1 MNKMKILVTYAGVW
15 KMDNGQS
22 GMTLNYF
29 MYGENGEQMISRV
42 DATGGPVGQQRAKC
56 SLDPSMR
63 QKITFVPGI
72 YDATMGMKI
81 GSDGKP
87 VLTVEDLDFCSRVQ
101 IPDKGKDS
109 GQEYMRVIK
118 KDAHPAGFP
127 SFLSDSLYWLCPVRQ
142 GSR

>member
-15 KMDNGQS
+15 KMDNGSS

-101 IPDKGKDS
+101 ILQNKGF
-109 GQEYMRVIK
+109 GGIPIEIGYCNGHNK
-118 KDAHPAGFP
+118 KLNAAAF
-127 SFLSDSLYWLCPVRQ
+127 VRF
-142 GSR
+142 SYFDT

>member
-15 KMDNGQS
+15 KMDNGSS

-42 DATGGPVGQQRAKC
+42 DATGGPVGQQ
-56 SLDPSMR
+56 R

-101 IPDKGKDS
+101 ILPE
-109 GQEYMRVIK
+109 QPEK
-118 KDAHPAGFP
+118 K
-127 SFLSDSLYWLCPVRQ
+127 
-142 GSR
+142 